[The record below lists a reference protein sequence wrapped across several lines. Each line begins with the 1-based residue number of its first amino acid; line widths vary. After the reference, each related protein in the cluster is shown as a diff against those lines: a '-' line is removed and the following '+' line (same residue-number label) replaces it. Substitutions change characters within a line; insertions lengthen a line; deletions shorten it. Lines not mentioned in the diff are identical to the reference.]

1 MGVIVALTLQE
12 AMRRRAFLGTL
23 IILVAL
29 YGLSF
34 LPRAFKEAFGGSE
47 RQFELGVNL
56 AVLFGVDIIKFFSSV
71 LAILLSAGAIT
82 GEIERGYLAA
92 ILPRPLHRWELYLG
106 KWLGVML
113 FCAVNATL
121 WTAMLWV
128 SVAIQG
134 QPRVEMWRALPYV
147 LLYPVLYGTLALAFS
162 SFLGAPVASLFTVA
176 AGAFAYFSDH
186 FLRPIAAFFNVKL
199 LQQIVWLSEW
209 TLPMATLKRLVQQ
222 RVDTI
227 LPPGMDDAPPIGAE
241 EVLRFLKPE
250 VQTLD
255 LVYVGVYITAAL
267 LVGLLI
273 FWRRDVQ

>member
-1 MGVIVALTLQE
+1 MGVIVALTLKE

-29 YGLSF
+29 YGLTF
-34 LPRAFKEAFGGSE
+34 LPRAFKEAFGGDE
-47 RQFELGVNL
+47 RQFEIGVNL
-56 AVLFGVDIIKFFSSV
+56 AVLFGVDIIKFFSAV
-71 LAILLSAGAIT
+71 LAILLCSGAIT
-82 GEIERGYLAA
+82 AEIERGYLAA

-113 FCAVNATL
+113 FSAANATL
-121 WTAMLWV
+121 WTAMLWI

-134 QPRVEMWRALPYV
+134 EPRVEMWQALPYV
-147 LLYPVLYGTLALAFS
+147 LLYPVLYGTLALALS
-162 SFLGAPVASLFTVA
+162 SFLGASIASMFTVA

-199 LQQIVWLSEW
+199 LQQLVWLSEW
-209 TLPMATLKRLVQQ
+209 VLPMATLKRLVQA

-227 LPPGMDDAPPIGAE
+227 LPPGMGDAPPFAAE

-255 LVYVGVYITAAL
+255 VAYVGVYIGVAL
-267 LVGLLI
+267 LLGVTI

>member
-1 MGVIVALTLQE
+1 MGVIVALTLKE

-23 IILVAL
+23 IILFAL

-56 AVLFGVDIIKFFSSV
+56 AVLFGVDIIKFFSAV
-71 LAILLSAGAIT
+71 LAILLCAGAIT
-82 GEIERGYLAA
+82 AEIERGYLAA

-113 FCAVNATL
+113 FSAANATL

-134 QPRVEMWRALPYV
+134 EPRVEMWYALPYV
-147 LLYPVLYGTLALAFS
+147 LLYPVLYGTLALALS
-162 SFLGAPVASLFTVA
+162 SFLGASLASMFTVA
-176 AGAFAYFSDH
+176 AGAFAYFADH
-186 FLRPIAAFFNVKL
+186 FLRPIAAFFDVKL

-209 TLPMATLKRLVQQ
+209 TLPMATLKRLVQA

-227 LPPGMDDAPPIGAE
+227 LPPGMDDAPPFGRA
-241 EVLRFLKPE
+241 EVLAFLKPE

-255 LVYVGVYITAAL
+255 VVYVGVYIAAAL
-267 LVGLLI
+267 LAGLLI